1 MSNTLAS
8 HDEAWLGIQMYLEQT
23 VHAEST
29 ATATVALPPFPDRGV
44 SLSFLRQFMAKN
56 RDRLTAVAAT
66 APVSVPESLDEAI
79 QAVNGLREVPW
90 DEEEVA
96 QVESKIRAI
105 GLTSVQQ
112 LREVLSMELLGD
124 DFSGVPINQQLRAA
138 GKSAFSG
145 KTKRLFAKALRIKG
159 FGDASVSAQRQQTL
173 TTSQVCAQIVRPDTE
188 GTGGAYVDLILA
200 EQTPTP
206 PAPPLV
212 GKATH
217 FVSHTWSYFF
227 SDLIAGIEAF
237 AAESLGSPGAAAEEG
252 GTKEE
257 EAFFWIDIF
266 SVDENRA
273 ADPTNALPQAW
284 WSSTFMDAIASI
296 GQTVLVLSPWDAPR
310 PCT

>member
-1 MSNTLAS
+1 MAS

-29 ATATVALPPFPDRGV
+29 TTATVALPPFPDRGV
-44 SLSFLRQFMAKN
+44 SLSFLRQFVAN
-56 RDRLTAVAAT
+56 NHDRLTSVAAT
-66 APVSVPESLDEAI
+66 APASVPESLDEAI

-96 QVESKIRAI
+96 QVEAKIHAI

-112 LREVLSMELLGD
+112 LREMLSMELLGD
-124 DFSGVPINQQLRAA
+124 DFSGVPINEQLRAA

-159 FGDASVSAQRQQTL
+159 FGDEAGSAQRQQTL

-200 EQTPTP
+200 EQTSTP
-206 PAPPLV
+206 PTPPLV

-237 AAESLGSPGAAAEEG
+237 AAESLGGPEEG
-252 GTKEE
+252 RTKEE

-273 ADPTNALPQAW
+273 ADPTNALPQEW
-284 WSSTFMDAIASI
+284 WSSTFMDAIGSI